1 MNKTNYTEI
10 ISQLKKELN
19 SECAI
24 ANSYG
29 IILSSKIKQ
38 FSQGKIIPQKIL
50 SLISNSQDIAKEL
63 NLKKINSFA
72 VEAEN
77 LNYLFTFNEELIL
90 ISKLGLDVNL
100 AIFMPSIKLFLDKF
114 CEESKEYEIKEF
126 SIFDFSKEINN
137 MEESLSNAKINDKK
151 YSVIKDLVN
160 YISSL

>member
-1 MNKTNYTEI
+1 MNKTNYNEI
-10 ISQLKKELN
+10 ISQLQKELN

-29 IILSSKIKQ
+29 IILSSKIKE
-38 FSQGKIIPQKIL
+38 FSQGKIIPHKIL

-72 VEAEN
+72 VEAEKN
-77 LNYLFTFNEELIL
+77 NYLFTFNEELIL
-90 ISKLGLDVNL
+90 IYKLGLDVNL
-100 AIFMPSIKLFLDKF
+100 AKFMPSIKLFLDRLS
-114 CEESKEYEIKEF
+114 EESKKYEIKEF

-137 MEESLSNAKINDKK
+137 MEESLSKEKIKDKK